1 MACMCHTSLKYL
13 SWTVVDTNYCG
24 AQDLEARGGLPE
36 DMRVLRALW
45 NIFNAFAE
53 PREELLEA
61 AADQAAQGASASSPI
76 ANGAHTRHTV
86 FVLLNCIQSMSFKPC
101 CGGGKDMLSNGG

>member
-1 MACMCHTSLKYL
+1 MDKLSL
-13 SWTVVDTNYCG
+13 TVIAMFYGC

-76 ANGAHTRHTV
+76 ANGEYITYILTV
-86 FVLLNCIQSMSFKPC
+86 PCMSP
-101 CGGGKDMLSNGG
+101 